1 MEGFIMREFFFSTR
15 FFKQLPSSESDINQ
29 QLNTFREIIEKISV
43 IDPIFSTWYINNPTG
58 TKPPLDYPFPTD
70 KAFEFLL
77 NLRLKDSFQGFTLW
91 NEQDN
96 SNFVSIS
103 FDTFDISMTFEK
115 VFNCEQLIQLFRIML
130 EYLKFQYM
138 YLNSDFFADIN
149 IFPHRLETT
158 PICYV
163 PKKIEDGD
171 IPHLYKKIDI
181 NNELNQGTILIFD
194 QNLFVES
201 DEMKK
206 KVQENSVALVDMGLI
221 PEAELDA
228 DFFSGV

>member
-1 MEGFIMREFFFSTR
+1 MSEYFFSTR
-15 FFKQLPSSESDINQ
+15 FFKQLPSSEGDINQ
-29 QLNTFREIIEKISV
+29 QLNTFKEIVEKISV

-58 TKPPLDYPFPTD
+58 TKPPLDYPFPSD

-77 NLRLKDSFQGFTLW
+77 NLRQKDSFQGFTLW
-91 NEQDN
+91 NGQDN

-115 VFNCEQLIQLFRIML
+115 VFNCEQLVQLFRIML

-138 YLNSDFFADIN
+138 YLNSDFFAEIN
-149 IFPHRLETT
+149 VFPHRLETT
-158 PICYV
+158 SICYV
-163 PKKIEDGD
+163 PKKIENSD

-194 QNLFVES
+194 QNLFDES

-206 KVQENSVALVDMGLI
+206 KVQENSIALVDLDII
-221 PEAELDA
+221 PEAELGA
-228 DFFSGV
+228 DFFTEN